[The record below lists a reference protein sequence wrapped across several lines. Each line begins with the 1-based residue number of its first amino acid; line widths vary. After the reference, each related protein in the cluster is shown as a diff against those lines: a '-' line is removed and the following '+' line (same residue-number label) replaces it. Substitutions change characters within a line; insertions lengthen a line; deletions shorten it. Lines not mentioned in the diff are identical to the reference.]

1 MQEDWTER
9 YRPKTLKDVVGNPR
23 ATQQLREWALDWES
37 RRPTKKAAVLIGTPG
52 TGKTSAALALA
63 NDFGWV
69 IIEMNASDHRN
80 AEAINTIALR
90 GALADTFTNNGE
102 FLSSKEGRLK
112 LIILDEADNILG
124 KEDRGGVPAI
134 VELIK
139 LTKQPVILIV
149 NDFYALSRKS
159 SLIKSG
165 TLQIRFN
172 RIHSST
178 VKSVLRGIAKDRDVR
193 VSERVLDLIAQNSN
207 GDLRSAVRDLQAVS
221 EGKTDVL
228 EEETLVL
235 GNRQVTKTMY
245 DLLGE
250 VLHGTNPSRAR
261 SIAFDTNETPEYTLL
276 WLDENLPIEYKKP
289 EDLAR
294 GFYCLA
300 RSDVF
305 LGRVPR
311 RQYFGLWSYASD
323 LMSYGVNVAK
333 ASQYHEYVRYRFPMY
348 LMKMSRTR
356 AIRGVKESISSKLG
370 ATCHMSSSA
379 VAGNLLPY
387 FNSLFRKDKDFR
399 IAMAIRFGFDPEELA
414 YLLNEKIDSQSVKH
428 LISEVQKVERIRSTE
443 SAIPPIEEARSDDMA
458 EESEVEEPGSELQQ
472 QRSLFEY

>member
-1 MQEDWTER
+1 M
-9 YRPKTLKDVVGNPR
+9 
-23 ATQQLREWALDWES
+23 
-37 RRPTKKAAVLIGTPG
+37 LIGTPG

-69 IIEMNASDHRN
+69 VIEMNASDHRN
-80 AEAINTIALR
+80 AEAINAVALR
-90 GALADTFTNNGE
+90 GATADTFTSDGE

-112 LIILDEADNILG
+112 LIVLDEADNIFG
-124 KEDRGGVPAI
+124 REDRGGVPAI
-134 VELIK
+134 VDLIK
-139 LTKQPVILIV
+139 MTKQPVILIV

-159 SLIKSG
+159 SAIKSG

-172 RIHSST
+172 RIHIST
-178 VKSVLRGIAKDRDVR
+178 VKAVLRGIAKDRDVR
-193 VSERVLDLIAQNSN
+193 VSDRTLDLIAQNSN

-221 EGKTDVL
+221 EGKQEVL

-261 SIAFDTNETPEYTLL
+261 SVALDANEAPEYTLL
-276 WLDENLPIEYKKP
+276 WLDENLPLEYKQP

-294 GFYCLA
+294 GFQCLS

-305 LGRVPR
+305 LGRVNR

-323 LMSYGVNVAK
+323 LMSYGVNLAK
-333 ASQYHEYVRYRFPMY
+333 ESQYREYARYRFPMY

-356 AIRGVKESISSKLG
+356 AMRGVKESLSMKLG
-370 ATCHMSSSA
+370 AACHMSSVA
-379 VAGNLLPY
+379 VIEDLLPY
-387 FNSLFRKDKDFR
+387 FSWLFRKDKDFR
-399 IAMAIRFGFDPEELA
+399 IAMTIAFRFDPEELA
-414 YLLNEKIDSQSVKH
+414 FLLDEKIDSHTVKH
-428 LISEVQKVERIRSTE
+428 LISEVQKVERVR
-443 SAIPPIEEARSDDMA
+443 RMA
-458 EESEVEEPGSELQQ
+458 LW
-472 QRSLFEY
+472 